1 MASTSIS
8 EMIDSHCH
16 LTDPRLFSQLD
27 EVLSRATAAGVTR
40 IITIGTSIADA
51 QATIALCRG
60 RDNVRCAIGIH
71 PNHSH
76 EANLDDVNRLRDL
89 QADPSVV
96 ALGEMGLDYFH
107 NFSDRA
113 RQKTFFEA
121 QLKLAAEL
129 SRPIVIHSREAIA
142 DTLEILKHFPTV
154 PAVFHSFT
162 GTLAESEQIFAAG
175 YSMGF
180 TGPIT
185 FKKNDL
191 LREVVAKAPHERV
204 FVETDAPWLS
214 PEPMRKQKTNEPAFV
229 IHTAAV
235 VAREWGVNLQHV
247 DEIASDNAQQFFS
260 WAKS

>member
-1 MASTSIS
+1 
-8 EMIDSHCH
+8 MIDSHCH
-16 LTDPRLFSQLD
+16 LTDPRLFSQLND
-27 EVLSRATAAGVTR
+27 VLTRAQSAGVNR
-40 IITIGTSIADA
+40 IVTIGTSIADA
-51 QATIALCRG
+51 EAAIALCRG
-60 RDNVRCAIGIH
+60 RDNIRCAIGIH

-107 NFSDRA
+107 KFADRTL
-113 RQKTFFEA
+113 QKTFFEA
-121 QLKLAAEL
+121 QLQLAAEL

-142 DTLEILKHFPTV
+142 DTLAILKNFPTV

-162 GTLAESEQIFAAG
+162 GTLEESQQIFAAG

-185 FKKNDL
+185 FKKNDA
-191 LREVVAKAPHERV
+191 LREVVKRAPRDRV

-214 PEPMRKQKTNEPAFV
+214 PEPMRQQKTNEPAFV
-229 IHTAAV
+229 IHTATIV
-235 VAREWGVNLQHV
+235 
-247 DEIASDNAQQFFS
+247 AQQWGIGLDEVDRITTRNVETFFP
-260 WAKS
+260 WPGPEKA